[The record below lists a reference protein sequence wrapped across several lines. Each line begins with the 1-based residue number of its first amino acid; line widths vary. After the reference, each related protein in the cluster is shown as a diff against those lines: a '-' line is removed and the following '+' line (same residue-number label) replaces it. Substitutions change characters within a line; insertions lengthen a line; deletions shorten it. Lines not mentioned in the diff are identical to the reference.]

1 VALVGAAAV
10 PCRQRGWLSAWKTSA
25 IHTARPSMTTIGMMM
40 AAMFD
45 PVMTIHLL

>member
-10 PCRQRGWLSAWKTSA
+10 VCRQRGWLSAWKTSA
-25 IHTARPSMTTIGMMM
+25 IHTARLSITTIGMMM
-40 AAMFD
+40 AARFD